1 MCLSG
6 ATLAGMGRPKTIS
19 DDEVLRVARDVFRAG
34 GHSASTREVARA
46 AGISEAILYQRF
58 GTKDDL
64 FFAAMRPT
72 GPDVERLLGPADPAG
87 DGRGYL
93 HQAVVRVGEYFAEV
107 IPLALR
113 LMTHPSFDHASFA
126 RAQPAAHD
134 LLQQALAI
142 RLESL
147 VRRGRVA
154 SQSSPAVARV
164 LVSLAHDWALA
175 GVFSHEPA
183 ARRVRRLKEMIDVVW
198 NGLRAHRKS
207 VTT

>member
-1 MCLSG
+1 
-6 ATLAGMGRPKTIS
+6 MGRPKTIS

-64 FFAAMRPT
+64 FFASMRPT
-72 GPDVERLLGPADPAG
+72 GPDVERLLGPPDPPG
-87 DGRGYL
+87 DGRGYVL
-93 HQAVVRVGEYFAEV
+93 QAIVRVGEYFSDV

-113 LMTHPSFDHASFA
+113 VMTHPSFDHGSFA
-126 RAQPAAHD
+126 RAHPAAHD
-134 LLQQALAI
+134 LLQRGLAS

-147 VRRGRVA
+147 ARRGRIA
-154 SQSSPAVARV
+154 ASSPPAAARL

-175 GVFSHEPA
+175 GVFSHEAP
-183 ARRVRRLKEMIDVVW
+183 ARRVRHLKEMVDVVW
-198 NGLRAHRKS
+198 HGLRLRRDERRNS
-207 VTT
+207 RTI